1 MKKIEDA
8 RSKYIL
14 YTEHSKLQKQ
24 TNSDRVCIVR
34 LPYIDKISC
43 GRTEGKH
50 SKNETLNNVWNE
62 CSLCYGVEFYRA
74 DRYTPCSMLFFIDR
88 KRGKSIERYV
98 EQLSRYI
105 YFDPK
110 FKF

>member
-1 MKKIEDA
+1 
-8 RSKYIL
+8 
-14 YTEHSKLQKQ
+14 
-24 TNSDRVCIVR
+24 
-34 LPYIDKISC
+34 
-43 GRTEGKH
+43 
-50 SKNETLNNVWNE
+50 
-62 CSLCYGVEFYRA
+62 
-74 DRYTPCSMLFFIDR
+74 MLFFIDS